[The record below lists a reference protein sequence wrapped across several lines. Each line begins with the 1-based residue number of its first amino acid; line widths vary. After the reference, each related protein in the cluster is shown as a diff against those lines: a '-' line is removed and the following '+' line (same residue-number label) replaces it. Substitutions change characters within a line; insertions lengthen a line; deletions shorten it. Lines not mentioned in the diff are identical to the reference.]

1 MNFQNSC
8 ICIRFCLLSYI
19 YDIVSR
25 CTCVLHNS
33 LAWTRAGVA
42 DGPVLEAAL
51 TGEDLILSL
60 LYKGTH
66 IHMQTMVLH
75 VQQPLN
81 KSLLEPLH
89 GVQWSSY
96 LCAIIYIL
104 IFH

>member
-1 MNFQNSC
+1 M
-8 ICIRFCLLSYI
+8 
-19 YDIVSR
+19 
-25 CTCVLHNS
+25 CVLHNS

-75 VQQPLN
+75 VYTTATEQ
-81 KSLLEPLH
+81 EPT
-89 GVQWSSY
+89 GTATWS
-96 LCAIIYIL
+96 AME
-104 IFH
+104 